1 MLVVDLHPLEAID
14 VLNFVDDVTRKRLN
28 SQQSKNVVRV
38 SRAVDDQFTHVDHLT
53 VVHQDVLFFGDQELV
68 RIAIRVRDHETLLTL
83 RILAKRYRP
92 SDFRQHARVFG
103 RTGLEQL
110 GHARQTPRNVPGLL
124 RLLGY
129 SRQHLSGAHFL
140 AVAHR
145 NQRAH
150 RESDRHRVLRIG
162 DLDLVALRIEQSDL
176 WSHGLNRSAT
186 FRIDHHERRQS
197 RDFVDLLGHSGPFLD
212 VLEPDPAGVLGN
224 DRTCQRIPS
233 GNGGASLDGATRL
246 DRQNCTIRHLVTF
259 TFTSRVIDNQDLARS
274 ANHDLLAFCV
284 VHQPELFGQSDI
296 PVGLRFNRIGHRGA
310 RSRATDVEGPHGEL
324 RTRLTDR
331 LSGDDTDG
339 FARVNQYAAAEVAT
353 VTLGTQSIAGIA
365 GERRTHAD
373 LVNALR
379 IDQFHRIFV
388 EQSAVFKHRFL
399 GFRIH
404 HIGCRHATQNTITQG
419 FDDLTTLDQR
429 PHGDAVRGAAIVDD
443 DHEVLGHI
451 HQSAGQVT
459 RVCSLQCGI
468 GQALSCAVRRDE
480 VLQHVQAFA
489 EVGRDRGLD
498 DRTVR
503 LGHQSAH
510 SRKLA
515 NLRRRTSRTR
525 VGHHVDRVKRL
536 LLLDLAFAILHRLAL
551 QLLHHGLADVIAR
564 FAPDVDHLVVAL
576 ALRDQARDVLLFDF
590 FHLRFSFGKNPDL
603 ARWDQH
609 IVNGDRDTPAGRKP
623 KPRLHQAVDKNHRLT
638 QAALAK

>member
-1 MLVVDLHPLEAID
+1 M
-14 VLNFVDDVTRKRLN
+14 
-28 SQQSKNVVRV
+28 
-38 SRAVDDQFTHVDHLT
+38 
-53 VVHQDVLFFGDQELV
+53 
-68 RIAIRVRDHETLLTL
+68 
-83 RILAKRYRP
+83 
-92 SDFRQHARVFG
+92 
-103 RTGLEQL
+103 
-110 GHARQTPRNVPGLL
+110 
-124 RLLGY
+124 
-129 SRQHLSGAHFL
+129 
-140 AVAHR
+140 
-145 NQRAH
+145 
-150 RESDRHRVLRIG
+150 
-162 DLDLVALRIEQSDL
+162 AL
-176 WSHGLNRSAT
+176 
-186 FRIDHHERRQS
+186 
-197 RDFVDLLGHSGPFLD
+197 
-212 VLEPDPAGVLGN
+212 
-224 DRTCQRIPS
+224 
-233 GNGGASLDGATRL
+233 
-246 DRQNCTIRHLVTF
+246 
-259 TFTSRVIDNQDLARS
+259 TFTSCVVHDEDFARS
-274 ANHDLLAFCV
+274 ADHDLLAFGV
-284 VHQPELFGQSDI
+284 MNQTELFGQSDI
-296 PVGLRFNRIGHRGA
+296 AVGFRFNRIRHRCA
-310 RSRATDVEGPHGEL
+310 RSRTTDVEGPHREL

-331 LSGDDTDG
+331 LGSDHADG
-339 FARVNQYAAAEVAT
+339 FTGVHEDAAAQISAVA
-353 VTLGTQSIAGIA
+353 LGAQSIASVA
-365 GERRTHAD
+365 GERRAHPD
-373 LVNALR
+373 LVNALG

-388 EQSAVFKHRFL
+388 EQGAVLKHRFL

-429 PHGDAVRGAAIVDD
+429 PHGDAIRGAAIVND

-536 LLLDLAFAILHRLAL
+536 LLLDLAFAILHRFAL

-564 FAPDVDHLVVAL
+564 FAPDIDHLVVTL
-576 ALRDQARDVLLFDF
+576 ALGDQARHVLLFDL
-590 FHLRFSFGKNPDL
+590 FHLRFGFGENPHL

-609 IVNGDRDTPAGRKP
+609 VVDRNRDAPAGRKP
-623 KPRLHQAVDKNHRLT
+623 EAGLHQAVDKNHRLT